1 MENNS
6 GVSPSPS
13 PSPTPKPSAADAR
26 QALDSLA
33 AGRNELADRLV
44 TPLWYHPTLAALVF
58 VLVAGYGFA
67 RLWQI
72 ALVVYAAG
80 LVWLTT
86 AYRRIV
92 GVWTSNWTRIGGRRY
107 AIGLIVVL
115 LAGLGLSNAARS
127 GAVPWWW
134 ALVSG
139 ALSGLGVL
147 WVGPRV
153 DAALR
158 TAVRGAR

>member
-6 GVSPSPS
+6 GVSSSTPSQE
-13 PSPTPKPSAADAR
+13 PTAAEAR
-26 QALDSLA
+26 RALEALA
-33 AGRNELADRLV
+33 TDRGVLADRMV
-44 TPLWYHPTLAALVF
+44 TPAWYHPTLAALVF